1 MFTGIVRDTG
11 EIARVQDKNGIRRML
26 IGTHLDVSGMEIGAS
41 IACDGCC
48 LTIVDKEGGCFAV
61 EATNETLSKT
71 TLGSWEEGTKINLE
85 QALRMGDEMG
95 GHLVTGHI
103 DGVATLEEV
112 ARDGEAHRLV
122 FSVPSHL
129 AHYIASKGSIAIA
142 GISLTVNEVD
152 GNCFSI
158 CIIPHTWEVT
168 NINRWKAGDKV
179 NIEVDMLARY
189 VARIL
194 GKEPDAPGREQ
205 DAA

>member
-11 EIARVQDKNGIRRML
+11 EITRVQDKNGIRRML
-26 IGTHLDVSGMEIGAS
+26 IGTHLDVSKMDIGAS

-48 LTIVDKEGGCFAV
+48 LTVVDKEGGCFAV

-71 TLGSWEEGTKINLE
+71 TVGDWKEGTKINLE
-85 QALRMGDEMG
+85 PSLRIGDEMG
-95 GHLVTGHI
+95 GHMVTGHV
-103 DGVATLEEV
+103 DGVAVLEEV

-122 FSVPSHL
+122 FRVPDHL
-129 AHYIASKGSIAIA
+129 AQYIAPKGSVALA

-152 GNCFSI
+152 GSCFSV

-168 NINRWKAGDKV
+168 SINRWKTGDKV
-179 NIEVDMLARY
+179 NIEADMMARY

-194 GKEPDAPGREQ
+194 GKEEPIEKQ

>member
-11 EIARVQDKNGIRRML
+11 QVVRVTDKNGIRRLL
-26 IGTHLDVSGMEIGAS
+26 ISTHFDVAAMEIGAS

-48 LTIVDKEGGCFAV
+48 LTIIDKEGGCFAV

-71 TLGSWEEGTKINLE
+71 TIGGWSEGTKINLE
-85 QALRMGDEMG
+85 QSLRMGDEMG
-95 GHLVTGHI
+95 GHFLTGHI
-103 DGVATLEEV
+103 DGVAVVEEV
-112 ARDGEAHRLV
+112 ARDGDAHRLI
-122 FSVPSHL
+122 FSVPDHL
-129 AHYIASKGSIAIA
+129 AQYLAPKGSVSLN

-152 GNCFSI
+152 GNAFSI

-168 NINRWKAGDKV
+168 NINRWKPGDQV

-194 GKEPDAPGREQ
+194 GRERE
-205 DAA
+205 AA